1 MKLTS
6 FLVIGNKYYNHLFL
20 VFFFLLIAFPGL
32 SKSSSFE
39 LISPDHQIEVKVELG
54 DKIYYSISIGSQV
67 LMENN
72 FLGLEMEDETINRK

>member
-6 FLVIGNKYYNHLFL
+6 LLVIGNKYYNHLFL

-32 SKSSSFE
+32 SKPSSFE

-67 LMENN
+67 LMENS
-72 FLGLEMEDETINRK
+72 FLGLEMESETINRK